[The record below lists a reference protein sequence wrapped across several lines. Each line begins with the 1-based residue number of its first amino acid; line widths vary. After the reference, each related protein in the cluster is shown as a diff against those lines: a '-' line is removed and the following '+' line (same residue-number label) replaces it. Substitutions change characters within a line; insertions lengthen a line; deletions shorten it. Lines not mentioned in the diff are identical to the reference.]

1 VGRADALAGVIERTP
16 LGAALARVPAWRGV
30 LVLTYHRI
38 GSPDGGHDASLWSAT
53 GEQLDAQLRFLA
65 RHVDVV
71 SGDELPDALAQ
82 PRGRRVA
89 LTFDDGYRDNY
100 ELAYPA
106 LRAHGLP
113 ATFFLATGFL
123 DRPHVAWWD
132 EIGWIVRTSP
142 REGIDADGWLAAPVR
157 FGTGDRRAATRM
169 LVERYWSL
177 PEVRTEPYLRWLAHA
192 CGTGRA
198 DAASAASTWMTWE
211 MVREMRA
218 GGMAFG
224 AHTVEHPVLARC
236 TAERQ
241 AREIGGSVARLREQ
255 LGEPVTLFAYPVGG
269 HGMFDDT
276 TRAHL
281 REAGITHAFSF
292 HGGHRR
298 PGGHDPLDVPRAF
311 AGPERFRCCVTLPQV
326 FARPLPARPP
336 EAGPASGPAAPA
348 AHVPAEEAAP
358 APPAPAPP
366 APAPP
371 APAPPVPAA
380 HVPAEEAEPA
390 PPAPAAPAPAA
401 EAAPA
406 PPAPAPAPAAEAEPA
421 PGPWSGGAPAPA
433 PLAPPPDLL
442 EPGDAPAPLAAGWG
456 SVVRRGIVWS
466 VAAFVTSKAL
476 SFLSI
481 LVLARL
487 LTPGEFGVVAAVAA
501 FIALIELGSDLG
513 MKPAVVYEQET
524 GVSSRIQT
532 AFTMNL
538 AAAAALTAIGV
549 LAAPLI
555 AGFFGVAGQTGL
567 FELGALNLLLTGLGN
582 IHDGLLLRDM
592 SFARRIRPQVAR
604 DVVRLIVSVG
614 LALAG
619 LGALGLVVGF
629 LAGTLAWTIM
639 QWALTPLRPRLSY
652 DGAIAR
658 SMLAYGAPAAM
669 LAFVSTIAARADV
682 FAIGHLIDSRALGIY
697 TIAYRLPEVL
707 LASVAYTLGIVAFPA
722 LARRRVQDPAGLE
735 SATLMLVRYQALY
748 ALPVAAGMAVLSV
761 PIVALL
767 FGEQW
772 REAAGVLVPITV
784 AAAVMTIAYPL
795 GDLLKATGQQ
805 GLMVVFNLVQ
815 IPAVIAACLIAAP
828 AGLLAVAWGMV
839 AANVLFTA
847 MLCWAVMREL
857 KLGLGRL
864 LWICAP
870 ALVAAAGVLAGTG
883 AVRLAW
889 PQPSLPALVAA
900 TAAGSLG
907 AVLALRALAPGTYRD
922 VVCQA
927 RGLRRRG
934 GADLVTS

>member
-1 VGRADALAGVIERTP
+1 VGRADALASAIERTA
-16 LGAALARVPAWRGV
+16 LGAFLARVPTWRGL

-38 GSPDGGHDASLWSAT
+38 GSPYGARDASLWSAT
-53 GEQLDAQLRFLA
+53 REQLDAQLGFLA

-71 SGDELPDALAQ
+71 SGDELPEALA
-82 PRGRRVA
+82 RRHGRRVA

-157 FGTGDRRAATRM
+157 FGTGDRRSATRI

-177 PEVRTEPYLRWLAHA
+177 PQARTEPYLRWLAHA

-326 FARPLPARPP
+326 FARPLPPRAP

-348 AHVPAEEAAP
+348 PA
-358 APPAPAPP
+358 
-366 APAPP
+366 
-371 APAPPVPAA
+371 
-380 HVPAEEAEPA
+380 
-390 PPAPAAPAPAA
+390 
-401 EAAPA
+401 
-406 PPAPAPAPAAEAEPA
+406 APAPAAEAEPA

-442 EPGDAPAPLAAGWG
+442 EPGAAPAPLAAGWG

-629 LAGTLAWTIM
+629 LAGSLAWTIM

-889 PQPSLPALVAA
+889 PQPSLPALLAA